1 MSIARLVALIESI
14 TVAKTSESLI
24 ELVSKIGTA
33 PIGVVESDE
42 EESIPGM
49 GTEFID
55 EDLVVGGMMIR

>member
-1 MSIARLVALIESI
+1 M
-14 TVAKTSESLI
+14 SESLI

-33 PIGVVESDE
+33 SIAVVESDE
-42 EESIPGM
+42 EESTSGT

>member
-1 MSIARLVALIESI
+1 
-14 TVAKTSESLI
+14 LI